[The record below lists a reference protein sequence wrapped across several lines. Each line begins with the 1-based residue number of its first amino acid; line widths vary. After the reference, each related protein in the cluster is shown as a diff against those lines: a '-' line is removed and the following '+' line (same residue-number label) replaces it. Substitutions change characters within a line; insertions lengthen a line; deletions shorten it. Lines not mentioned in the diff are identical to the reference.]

1 VSPQYQTIVLNAA
14 QLGETLALLADQI
27 VGRHGGTDAL
37 ALVGIRTGGAHLAF
51 RLRELIGRRNGR
63 PPDTGVVDIS
73 LYRDDWTRINSK
85 PLVGPTD
92 IAFPLDDKVVV
103 LVDDVLFTGRTV
115 RAALDQII
123 DFGRPRRVEL
133 CVLVD
138 RGHREL
144 PIAPDY
150 VGLTLNTDYPQ
161 QVEVFLEEEGQVDRV
176 VLLR

>member
-1 VSPQYQTIVLNAA
+1 VSPEYQNIVLSAA
-14 QLGETLALLADQI
+14 QLGDTLDSLADQI
-27 VGRHGGTDAL
+27 VRRHAEADDL

-51 RLRELIGRRNGR
+51 RLRQAIGGR
-63 PPDTGVVDIS
+63 TGRAPDTGAVDIT

-92 IAFPLDDKVVV
+92 ISFPIDDKQVI

-150 VGLTLNTDYPQ
+150 VGLTLNTDRPQ
-161 QVEVFLEEEGQVDRV
+161 QVEVFLEEEGHVDRV
-176 VLLR
+176 VLFR

>member
-1 VSPQYQTIVLNAA
+1 MSPEYQTVVLDGPA
-14 QLGETLALLADQI
+14 LGEKLADLADEM
-27 VGRHGGTDAL
+27 VGRHADAGAL

-51 RLRELIGRRNGR
+51 RLRELIGRRTGR
-63 PPDTGVVDIS
+63 APDTGVVDIS

-92 IAFPLDDKVVV
+92 ISFPLDDKEVI

-115 RAALDQII
+115 RAALDQLI
-123 DFGRPRRVEL
+123 DFGRPRRIEL

-150 VGLTLNTDYPQ
+150 VGLTVNTDYGQ
-161 QVEVFLEEEGQVDRV
+161 QVEVFLEEKGSPDRI
-176 VLLR
+176 VLLS

>member
-1 VSPQYQTIVLNAA
+1 MSPEYQTVVLDGPAVAERLAA
-14 QLGETLALLADQI
+14 LADEI
-27 VGRHGGTDAL
+27 VGRHADAGAL

-51 RLRELIGRRNGR
+51 RLQELIGQRTGR
-63 PPDTGVVDIS
+63 APDTGVVDIT

-92 IAFPLDDKVVV
+92 ISFPIDGQELV

-115 RAALDQII
+115 RAALDQLI
-123 DFGRPRRVEL
+123 DFGRPRRIEL

-150 VGLTLNTDYPQ
+150 VGLTVDTDYDQ
-161 QVEVFLEEEGQVDRV
+161 KVEVFLEENGSPDRV
-176 VLLR
+176 VLLS

>member
-1 VSPQYQTIVLNAA
+1 VSPEYQTIVLNAA
-14 QLGETLALLADQI
+14 QVGEALASLADEI
-27 VGRHGGTDAL
+27 VGRHADTHDL

-51 RLRELIGRRNGR
+51 RLRELIGARTGR
-63 PPDTGVVDIS
+63 PPDTGVVDIT

-85 PLVGPTD
+85 PLVGPTA
-92 IAFPLDDKVVV
+92 ISFPLDDKVVV

-150 VGLTLNTDYPQ
+150 VGLTLNTDYSQ
-161 QVEVFLEEEGQVDRV
+161 QVEVFLDEEGQVDRV